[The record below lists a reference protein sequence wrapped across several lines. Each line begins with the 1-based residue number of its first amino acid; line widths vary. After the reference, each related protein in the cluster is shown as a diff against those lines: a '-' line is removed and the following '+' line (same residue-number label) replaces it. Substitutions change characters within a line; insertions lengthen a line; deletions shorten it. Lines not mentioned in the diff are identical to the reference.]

1 MKKVIWLVALILI
14 FGISSLGLASNSHTV
29 TVTINSFA
37 RVTVTGS
44 ADVTIYENDFVD
56 GYANKDLNSTVQIS
70 VKTNTSNGCKVYAKA
85 SNDFSATFPVSKLKA
100 KVDTAGTTYHSLATS
115 LVELIEFSDK
125 PSENY
130 YPVLFRLEELPEIE
144 DAGKYNTTITYTV
157 VTNS

>member
-1 MKKVIWLVALILI
+1 MKKVIWLAALILI
-14 FGISSLGLASNSHTV
+14 LGISSLGLASNNHTV

-70 VKTNTSNGCKVYAKA
+70 VRTNTGNGCKVYAKA
-85 SNDFSATFPVSKLKA
+85 SNDFSATFPVSRLKA
-100 KVDTAGTTYHSLATS
+100 KVDTAGATYRALATTP
-115 LVELIEFSDK
+115 VELIELSGNPNK
-125 PSENY
+125 S
-130 YPVLFRLEELPEIE
+130 YPVLFRLEELPETE
-144 DAGKYNTTITYTV
+144 TAGTYSTTITYTV